1 MLRRRLLLA
10 IHEPK
15 TKHSGPRHQAA
26 KLDVPDLLQVT
37 DLAFG
42 HRAEGAKLWEQSGQ
56 TLCLWS
62 KASPRTWT
70 ASCTFSWLKPL
81 DLGSSRS
88 GGATWHLQMSED
100 GEFCRRKGRWLN
112 QKVMEL
118 YVQEAAALLYLKRI
132 PAFIR
137 QKVLAVFWPEVLS

>member
-1 MLRRRLLLA
+1 
-10 IHEPK
+10 
-15 TKHSGPRHQAA
+15 
-26 KLDVPDLLQVT
+26 
-37 DLAFG
+37 
-42 HRAEGAKLWEQSGQ
+42 
-56 TLCLWS
+56 
-62 KASPRTWT
+62 
-70 ASCTFSWLKPL
+70 
-81 DLGSSRS
+81 
-88 GGATWHLQMSED
+88 MSED